1 MTLPPGT
8 RASSIPSPTDQ
19 NPSIMPLQDGVVG
32 MELTCTEVV
41 IATSAFLAGFGVNL
55 GEPFG

>member
-1 MTLPPGT
+1 
-8 RASSIPSPTDQ
+8 
-19 NPSIMPLQDGVVG
+19 MPLQDGVVG

-41 IATSAFLAGFGVNL
+41 IATSAFLAAFGVNL